1 MKLCPLYFTC
11 QFLPFYCKKISF
23 LYDFTKFFISCLL
36 SFTII
41 FLPVVRLM
49 TVSGVSSTISIRL
62 GLISTF
68 CPFNFVISII
78 LFPIVNTKECRKPLL
93 PAFPPLCICF
103 LSCVCYITADLP
115 LSLQVGKLFQ
125 KSIGNG
131 NDTAVCLET
140 SLRGNHFRKFLGK
153 IYITHFELSGRHFIA
168 VCGNIHTDTV
178 EFAGV

>member
-78 LFPIVNTKECRKPLL
+78 LFPIINTKECRKPSLYFL
-93 PAFPPLCICF
+93 HSRHYVSVF
-103 LSCVCYITADLP
+103 LSCFCYITASLP

-153 IYITHFELSGRHFIA
+153 IYITHFELSGRH
-168 VCGNIHTDTV
+168 
-178 EFAGV
+178 GVAI